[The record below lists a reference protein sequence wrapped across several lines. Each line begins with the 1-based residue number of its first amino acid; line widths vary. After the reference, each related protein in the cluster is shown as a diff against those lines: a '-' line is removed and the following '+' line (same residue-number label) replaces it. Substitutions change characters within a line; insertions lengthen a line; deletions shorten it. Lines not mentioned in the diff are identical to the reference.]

1 MSGSHNTLLS
11 RKIRGDW
18 RIVHQHESV
27 PFYMD
32 GSYRAAVDL
41 KP

>member
-1 MSGSHNTLLS
+1 MWYRTTMCLQKASGQ
-11 RKIRGDW
+11 W
-18 RIVHQHESV
+18 RIVCDHSSV